1 MEASDDGQ
9 FAVLAIDLGTGGP
22 KAAVVDAAGR
32 TLGYG
37 VATTPISHSADGG
50 AEQDPEDWWRAIVAA
65 ARDALAA
72 QAAGTPRPGAV
83 AVTAQWVTTVPI
95 DSRGAAVGHAISWM
109 DTRGAPFARRACGP
123 GPRVAG
129 YNAGKLVRW
138 LRITGGAPSLDGRDP
153 VGQILFLRHERPDV
167 YAAADYFVEPGD
179 YLTARMTGKVV
190 TAAETATACW
200 GTDTR
205 NIAAISYHDGALA
218 MSGLDPGKLA
228 PIVPTGAA
236 AGELLAG
243 PAAELGLEPGI
254 PVLASTPD
262 ITSAAVG
269 SGAVGDREAHL
280 YAGTSGWLA
289 CHLPQRRADALHQ
302 VASLPSS
309 LPGRYLIA
317 CEQQCVGATLDH
329 LRDRLLAA
337 PQTPYPELMAEA
349 QAAGIGSGGV
359 QFTPWLNGE
368 RSPLDDSRLRGAY
381 SNLSLTSDRGAL
393 VRATLEGVAFN
404 MRWLQR
410 YTERLARSRHDSIA
424 FIGGGAMSELWS
436 QIFADVLGREIR
448 QIAEP
453 RQANVRGAAL
463 LALISLGRITAGQV
477 PGLVGVERTFT
488 PDPVAV
494 RQYDALFKDFQ
505 AYHKATKKW
514 HARRNAPEA

>member
-1 MEASDDGQ
+1 MEAPDDGR

-22 KAAVVDAAGR
+22 KVAVVDAAGR

-37 VATTPISHSADGG
+37 VATTPITRTADGG

-65 ARDALAA
+65 SRDALAT

-83 AVTAQWVTTVPI
+83 AVTAQWVTTVPV
-95 DSRGAAVGHAISWM
+95 DDRGTAVGRAISWM
-109 DTRGAPFARRACGP
+109 DTRGAQFARSACGP

-129 YNAGKLVRW
+129 YNPYKIAQW

-153 VGQILFLRHERPDV
+153 VGQILFLRHVRPDV

-179 YLTARMTGKVV
+179 YLTARMTGRVV

-205 NIAAISYHDGALA
+205 EIGRIDYHASALA
-218 MSGLDPGKLA
+218 MTGLDPDKLA
-228 PIVPTGAA
+228 PIVPTGAV

-243 PAAELGLEPGI
+243 PAGELGLAPGI

-269 SGAVGDREAHL
+269 SGAVGDHQAHL

-289 CHLPQRRADALHQ
+289 CHLPQRRADAFHQ

-337 PQTPYPELMAEA
+337 PQTPYEVLMAEA
-349 QAAGIGSGGV
+349 QAAGSGAGGV

-368 RSPLDDSRLRGAY
+368 RSPLDDSRVRGAY
-381 SNLSLTSDRGAL
+381 SNLSLISDRGAL

-463 LALISLGRITAGQV
+463 LALMSLGRIRVDQI
-477 PGLVGVERTFT
+477 PGLVAVERTFT
-488 PDPVAV
+488 PDPAAA

-505 AYHKATKKW
+505 AHYKATKKW
-514 HARRNAPEA
+514 HARRNTPAG

>member
-1 MEASDDGQ
+1 METTGGGDP

-22 KAAVVDAAGR
+22 KVAVVDGHGR

-37 VATTPISHSADGG
+37 VAATPITHTAGGG
-50 AEQDPEDWWRAIVAA
+50 AEQDPEHWWRAIVAA
-65 ARDALAA
+65 TADALSALSVDA
-72 QAAGTPRPGAV
+72 PRPGAV
-83 AVTAQWVTTVPI
+83 AVTAQWVTTVPV
-95 DSRGAAVGHAISWM
+95 DRSGAAVGPAISWM
-109 DTRGAPFARRACGP
+109 DTRGAPYARRACGP

-129 YNAGKLVRW
+129 YNVGKLVRW
-138 LRITGGAPSLDGRDP
+138 LRVTGGAPSLDGRDP
-153 VGQILFLRHERPDV
+153 VGQILFLRHQRPDV

-179 YLTARMTGKVV
+179 HLTARLTGKVV

-205 NIAAISYHDGALA
+205 DIGAIAYHERTLAL
-218 MSGLDPGKLA
+218 SGIEPGKLA
-228 PIVPTGAA
+228 PIVPTGAT
-236 AGELLAG
+236 AGALLPG
-243 PAAELGLEPGI
+243 PAAELGLDPGI

-269 SGAVGDREAHL
+269 SGAIADRQAHL
-280 YAGTSGWLA
+280 YVGTSGWLS
-289 CHLPQRRADALHQ
+289 CHMPERRADALHQ

-317 CEQQCVGATLDH
+317 CEQQCAGAALDH
-329 LRDRLLAA
+329 LRDRLLDASQV
-337 PQTPYPELMAEA
+337 PFPELMAEA
-349 QAAGIGSGGV
+349 EAAGIGARGV

-368 RSPLDDSRLRGAY
+368 RSPLEDSRLRGAY

-393 VRATLEGVAFN
+393 VRATLEGVALN

-410 YTERLARSRHDSIA
+410 YTERLARARHESIA
-424 FIGGGAMSELWS
+424 FIGGGAMSGLWS

-463 LALISLGRITAGQV
+463 LALMSLGRIGPEEASGF
-477 PGLVGVERTFT
+477 VGVERTYT
-488 PDPVAV
+488 PDPGA
-494 RQYDALFKDFQ
+494 RRTYDRLFEDFRR
-505 AYHKATKKW
+505 HHRATRRW
-514 HARRNAPEA
+514 YHARNR